1 MATATR
7 LVFSLARD
15 NMLPFSNYLKN
26 VHQASQ
32 SPRNATIIVWALGC
46 LFVIAVRKLSIITN
60 ISAVAGYIG
69 YCGIMIA
76 TILTGNKYNKLDGFS
91 LGKWRRGI
99 QVTALVWTIFVVLA
113 LTIPATEIEGMSET
127 HLPAKSTLVALAIG
141 AIIYFSFIRKRIL
154 EGRAGPPLESN
165 HQINQLK

>member
-15 NMLPFSNYLKN
+15 NMLPVSGFLKR
-26 VHQASQ
+26 VHHSSQ
-32 SPRNATIIVWALGC
+32 SPRNATILVWALGC

-99 QVTALVWTIFVVLA
+99 QITALIWTIFVVLA
-113 LTIPATEIEGMSET
+113 LTIPATEIEGMNET
-127 HLPAKSTLVALAIG
+127 HLPAKSTFVALVLG
-141 AIIYFSFIRKRIL
+141 AVIYFTFIRKRIL
-154 EGRAGPPLESN
+154 EGHAGPPQSN
-165 HQINQLK
+165 DSVNE